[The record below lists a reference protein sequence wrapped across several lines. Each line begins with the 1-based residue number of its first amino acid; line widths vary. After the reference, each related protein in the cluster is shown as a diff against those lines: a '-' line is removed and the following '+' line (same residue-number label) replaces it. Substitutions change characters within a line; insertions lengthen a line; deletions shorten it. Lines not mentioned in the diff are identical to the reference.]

1 MPLYLQMSNEVP
13 LSEIAKELKKQIKS
27 KEKDL
32 DIYKTLIDPRENESI
47 TVLTERK
54 KEKEKDYKNCY
65 WFQGTHVFKNISYPL
80 RKESFCYQAYYL
92 YQGGKIVLFTIVLK
106 LFRMKSYR
114 VRMYQMFSTKKT
126 AECL

>member
-54 KEKEKDYKNCY
+54 K
-65 WFQGTHVFKNISYPL
+65 
-80 RKESFCYQAYYL
+80 RKRKGL
-92 YQGGKIVLFTIVLK
+92 
-106 LFRMKSYR
+106 
-114 VRMYQMFSTKKT
+114 
-126 AECL
+126 